1 MKDIIKRSIVFI
13 VFWAFLLYLCY
24 LLFQGQ
30 AITTPEYTHLNLII
44 HIILIIF
51 CIYILGFYGIY
62 PIHIKFSRPALFFL
76 GIALV
81 IISQTILANDGA
93 RGIIIGD
100 LFSVLWVLTL
110 LLFPTNVLTTN
121 KVKKKKAEKN
131 VEIIEV

>member
-1 MKDIIKRSIVFI
+1 MGKTGESCPNNPHLLQSGCHEHHTTGT
-13 VFWAFLLYLCY
+13 AFSRTFEL

-44 HIILIIF
+44 QIILIIF

-100 LFSVLWVLTL
+100 LFSVL
-110 LLFPTNVLTTN
+110 
-121 KVKKKKAEKN
+121 
-131 VEIIEV
+131 